1 MKVSFVKAH
10 ANGNDFIILSNLN
23 MNLSKLLPDFVPSL
37 CNRKTGI
44 GADGLLHVQTKT
56 NLNRYFIDY
65 YNSDG
70 SWETFCM
77 NGLRCVAKYLFYKDG
92 KHKTLYLI
100 AGDGEHRAIMDNNG
114 IVHISLIPP
123 KYIKKNIFVE
133 NVIGHHINTGA
144 QHFIVQKN
152 NINHNIA
159 LSLGEKIRFSKIF
172 DPIGINV
179 NFFKIIKNRLTI
191 YTYEKGVEDVML
203 SCASGSS
210 AVVFHLAQKKI
221 IKSPC
226 KSYSLGGE
234 LNFSFDNLWKD
245 AWVSGNSTIL
255 FKSNIS
261 LKSIIPYKL

>member
-23 MNLSKLLPDFVPSL
+23 MELSKLLPSIVQNL
-37 CNRKTGI
+37 CNRRTGI
-44 GADGLLHVQTKT
+44 GADGLLHIQTKT
-56 NLNRYFIDY
+56 KLSKYIIDY

-77 NGLRCVAKYLFYKDG
+77 NGLRCVAKYLFYINDSR
-92 KHKTLYLI
+92 KTLCLI
-100 AGDGEHRAIMDNNG
+100 TGDGEHRAIMDNNEV
-114 IVHISLIPP
+114 VHISLIQPQ
-123 KYIKKNIFVE
+123 YIKKNIVVE
-133 NVIGHHINTGA
+133 NTNGHHINTGA
-144 QHFIVQKN
+144 HHLIVKKN
-152 NINHNIA
+152 NLDHSIA
-159 LSLGEKIRFSKIF
+159 LSLGKKIRFSKIF
-172 DPIGINV
+172 YPRGINV
-179 NFFKIIKNRLTI
+179 NFFNVIKNRITI

-221 IKSPC
+221 IQSPC

-245 AWVSGNSTIL
+245 AWVSGDSTIL
-255 FKSNIS
+255 FKSDIS